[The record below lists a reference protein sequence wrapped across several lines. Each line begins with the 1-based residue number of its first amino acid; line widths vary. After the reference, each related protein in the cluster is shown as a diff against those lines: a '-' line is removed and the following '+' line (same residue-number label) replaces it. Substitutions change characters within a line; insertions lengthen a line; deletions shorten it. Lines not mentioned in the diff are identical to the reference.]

1 MTAVLLMT
9 TANMD
14 ERGHTTRALKSQLPN
29 LCDLL
34 LSGNKIPNF
43 FFSLYLSPPLHFIFC
58 LTFQEFHSKPFPI

>member
-1 MTAVLLMT
+1 MAAVLLMT

-43 FFSLYLSPPLHFIFC
+43 FSLYISLSPFIFFFC
-58 LTFQEFHSKPFPI
+58 LTFQ